1 MKVSNELQN
10 LSVRMKIFNYLFHPE
25 LNNLRLSMNASLA
38 QPLHEKS
45 RNVSNKSAGKN
56 KRQKSTLNK

>member
-1 MKVSNELQN
+1 
-10 LSVRMKIFNYLFHPE
+10 
-25 LNNLRLSMNASLA
+25 MNASLA

-45 RNVSNKSAGKN
+45 RNVLNKSESKN

>member
-1 MKVSNELQN
+1 
-10 LSVRMKIFNYLFHPE
+10 
-25 LNNLRLSMNASLA
+25 MNASLA

-45 RNVSNKSAGKN
+45 RIDSNKNTGGN